1 MCGRPR
7 AGVSGLPRVRADL
20 KLTAAGWQAVESQ
33 WLAAQK
39 RHTGN
44 MFKKFFVALEEHLS
58 NIVYADIS
66 YVECG
71 GLGLP
76 IHFQMPAYCVMFLDA
91 HLAAAEATSP
101 LFCGEW
107 VSILRGAS
115 VTSNESLQSSSEAAS
130 AHAISAARFDEL
142 KARFADMQ
150 SQGNILALYHS
161 IVRGTPTAPETTPT
175 MTDSIPDVVRINAH
189 AGSSSQQLPFPYSGV
204 DGVLPKYGVSSSSGG
219 RPNVQKE
226 NLMPDPHLVLVKDG
240 LDLSLQH
247 LKDDASR
254 MRRSCTELGRQIE
267 EGAQPGAM
275 LSGDEMAQQRVI
287 REQQRQRAEIEINH
301 EVEFRSQIMLERQ
314 ARNNAYS
321 KLYQGIP
328 LDDGDIMR
336 LRDLRGSRL
345 DLALEGLGLGRR
357 NPEDDVGP
365 VETNDLPIMGVLSC
379 MVMSA
384 SGLPDNP
391 YWIGQLDPFFVL
403 QYVQQEDDPFDEVPN
418 ASNILEQRYTTIK
431 PGETDPVWREVF
443 HFDILRGQET
453 LWLVCIL
460 QDGNNTLSG
469 VQDIM
474 QCRVSLREFCDAEDK
489 TVELELSACEI
500 AQSNETIRTAH
511 SKVQLRF
518 HYEPKVLGNDL
529 LETEA
534 IGPHRVTT
542 LQREGVANTEY
553 EHLAPLSSIIPDPPT
568 SQRFLRNRYE
578 VVSAHASPELRAVP
592 ATVIEADAA
601 QANTELVREHGS
613 TTNHLEPQ
621 VQDLPNVSRTAD
633 DDGTPSQMSTIENRP
648 SKEDTAESV
657 HSVFENL
664 HFERSSGATKQTLEP
679 QVLTAPGADASSSK
693 PVSKWDGSTDR
704 KQKLF
709 ADKNTDADDFGE
721 PDFKRETRHSGL
733 NFYDEEDAKK
743 TRKRDALKNLVF
755 GKGPQGPFPPEY
767 VAKFDS
773 GACLYDM
780 ELTPPMQVKEQT
792 LDEVFNMAWE
802 ARRAGQLGD
811 PDLGQLAVDYAFAVA
826 MEPREDIKYV
836 SLLIDVMRRYPVS
849 GSIII
854 WGLDGIMA
862 TYRIADPKPQLA
874 HTFFNVATDMMH
886 LDDYNVQSRIL
897 VAFAVLSGQPTVIF
911 SFAHIDFALRVL
923 NDNREHMQ
931 PSHAEACLQM
941 FLAARI
947 GHRANEQ
954 INEVSLALDRFMFDN
969 KLSARGLVCLA
980 VLVDSLVVER
990 SETKRPRTFLQ
1001 WLKRRR
1007 DTETHNLKL
1016 LAGDLR
1022 EVFITVNVMN
1032 LYCDDRMVQA
1042 AGLQC
1047 LVMLAQLGNDYC
1059 AAIATHGIKIARHA
1073 QQNHI
1078 DFLTVQLQFCY
1089 LLKNVIPIGF
1099 RQDDDHASAGVD
1111 PAVVSNLFSVVR
1123 RYPEDPDVFG
1133 EALGCLV
1140 MCVSLFETQAGW
1152 ISNNDLEE
1160 IIRYGE
1166 SFDAD
1171 PIVASNTCALLLALA
1186 NKSRDMRKRL
1196 AKLGAVSVPVTIL
1209 HSCELSE
1216 EVQQG
1221 AMLALAALVYNN
1233 RRGITHVKRL
1243 AVLPRVM
1250 QSVQRFQISPGVVM
1264 AGMQFLANLLVTPE
1278 YAEMRNP
1285 FIKGALP
1292 EIITALKLTVAED
1305 PEVFAQA
1312 CRLLQM
1318 YVSSFTVLSSGM
1330 KGYPNVRAMLPKS
1343 WPTHLQDNQ
1352 LPTYPPYVPTLF
1364 ERMNSANLPV
1374 NAILE
1379 IMQLTAGKDDSA
1391 YRSLCD
1397 AVLRGHGASKQ
1408 WLGPLYSP
1416 EEGPLLRVT
1425 SEEDEKR
1432 AREFGAAAQS
1442 DSLWQEWLQL
1452 LPYPIPPDLGP
1463 EPPKPEKPK
1472 EPAAPNFNE
1481 DMDEDDIANVQA
1493 RYDKTYAE
1501 YEEMWKAYEDAKK
1514 GWQAELARREE
1525 IMNAWVEMCKHE
1537 RENAFPWLAPTA
1549 RKTWGVPAHM
1559 QHLQAAIVWQRRQP
1573 TYSGWL
1579 DKPPPGAL
1587 SASALAYA
1595 KSNNPNAM
1603 WHDVLTAGLDKGM
1616 ATQTGRDF
1624 MAQVH

>member
-1 MCGRPR
+1 
-7 AGVSGLPRVRADL
+7 
-20 KLTAAGWQAVESQ
+20 
-33 WLAAQK
+33 
-39 RHTGN
+39 

-58 NIVYADIS
+58 NIVYADVS

-91 HLAAAEATSP
+91 HLAASEATSP

-115 VTSNESLQSSSEAAS
+115 VTSSDSLHTNAKSSSAN
-130 AHAISAARFDEL
+130 AISVARFDEL
-142 KARFADMQ
+142 KARFVNMQ
-150 SQGNILALYHS
+150 SQGNVLALYHS
-161 IVRGTPTAPETTPT
+161 IVRGTPAAPETTPT

-189 AGSSSQQLPFPYSGV
+189 AGSSGRDLPFPYSGV
-204 DGVLPKYGVSSSSGG
+204 DGVLPKYGASTSSGG
-219 RPNVQKE
+219 DRHNVQQGSQ
-226 NLMPDPHLVLVKDG
+226 MPDPHLVLVKDG

-254 MRRSCTELGRQIE
+254 MRRSCVELGRQIE
-267 EGAQPGAM
+267 EGTDSGTM
-275 LSGDEMAQQRVI
+275 LSAEEVAQQRVI
-287 REQQRQRAEIEINH
+287 REQQRQRDEVQIRH
-301 EVEFRSQIMLERQ
+301 EVEFRNQTLLERQ
-314 ARNNAYS
+314 ARNKAYS
-321 KLYQGIP
+321 KLYRGIP

-357 NPEDDVGP
+357 DLEDDLGP
-365 VETNDLPIMGVLSC
+365 VDTNDFPIMGVLSC
-379 MVMSA
+379 MVVSA
-384 SGLPDNP
+384 SKLPDNP
-391 YWIGQLDPFFVL
+391 YWIGQLDPFFVV
-403 QYVQQEDDPFDEVPN
+403 QYVQQEEDPFDSVPG
-418 ASNILEQRYTTIK
+418 ASDILEQRYTTIK

-453 LWLVCIL
+453 LWLLCVL
-460 QDGNNTLSG
+460 QDGNNSFSG

-474 QCRVSLREFCDAEDK
+474 QCRVSLREFCDIEDK
-489 TVELELSACEI
+489 TVELELIACEI
-500 AQSNETIRTAH
+500 ASTNETIRTAN

-529 LETEA
+529 LESEL
-534 IGPHRVTT
+534 IGPHRVKT
-542 LQREGVANTEY
+542 LQREGVATEEY
-553 EHLAPLSSIIPDPPT
+553 EHLAPISSIVPDPPT

-578 VVSAHASPELRAVP
+578 VVSAHASPDLRAVP
-592 ATVIEADAA
+592 GSPGQTDVLPFD
-601 QANTELVREHGS
+601 TELVRERGGTNS
-613 TTNHLEPQ
+613 TLEPR
-621 VQDLPNVSRTAD
+621 VQDVPGVSAFVGDFPSSQILQCDREHTN
-633 DDGTPSQMSTIENRP
+633 DDGAR
-648 SKEDTAESV
+648 SV
-657 HSVFENL
+657 ISVFENL
-664 HFERSSGATKQTLEP
+664 HFERSSGGTKPMLEP
-679 QVLTAPGADASSSK
+679 QVQTAPGMGASASSNK
-693 PVSKWDGSTDR
+693 PVSKWANQTDR
-704 KQKLF
+704 KMKNF

-733 NFYDEEDAKK
+733 VMLQEEETK
-743 TRKRDALKNLVF
+743 TRKRDALKNMVF
-755 GKGPQGPFPPEY
+755 GKGPDGPFPPEY

-802 ARRAGQLGD
+802 ARRGGQLGD
-811 PDLGQLAVDYAFAVA
+811 PDLGQLAVDYVFAVA

-862 TYRIADPKPQLA
+862 TYRIANPKPQLA

-1007 DTETHNLKL
+1007 DSETHNLKL

-1022 EVFITVNVMN
+1022 EVFITINVMN

-1073 QQNHI
+1073 QENHI

-1099 RQDDDHASAGVD
+1099 RQDDDDASAGVD
-1111 PAVVSNLFSVVR
+1111 PAVVGNLFSVIR

-1152 ISNNDLEE
+1152 VSDDQLEE
-1160 IIRYGE
+1160 VIRFGE

-1171 PIVASNTCALLLALA
+1171 PIVASNSCALLLALA
-1186 NKSRDMRKRL
+1186 NKSRDMRRRL

-1233 RRGITHVKRL
+1233 RRGITHIKRL

-1264 AGMQFLANLLVTPE
+1264 AGMQFLANLLVAPE
-1278 YAEMRNP
+1278 YAEMRQP

-1312 CRLLQM
+1312 CRVLQI
-1318 YVSSFTVLSSGM
+1318 YVSSFTVISTGM
-1330 KGYPNVRAMLPKS
+1330 KGYPNVKAMLPKS
-1343 WPTHLQDNQ
+1343 WPQHLQDDQ
-1352 LPTYPPYVPTLF
+1352 LPTFPPYVPTLF
-1364 ERMNSANLPV
+1364 ERMNISNMPV
-1374 NAILE
+1374 NSILE
-1379 IMQLTAGKDDSA
+1379 IMQLTAGKEDSA

-1397 AVLRGHGASKQ
+1397 ALLRGHGASKQ

-1472 EPAAPNFNE
+1472 EPTAPNFNE
-1481 DMDEDDIANVQA
+1481 DMDDEDIANVQG
-1493 RYDKTYAE
+1493 RYDKL
-1501 YEEMWKAYEDAKK
+1501 YEEYGEIWKAYEEAKK
-1514 GWQAELARREE
+1514 RREAELQRREE
-1525 IMNAWVEMCKHE
+1525 IMAAWVSMCKNE

-1573 TYSGWL
+1573 AYSGWL
-1579 DKPPPGAL
+1579 DKAPTGAL

-1595 KSNNPNAM
+1595 KSTNPNAM
-1603 WHDVLTAGLDKGM
+1603 WHDILTGLDKGM
-1616 ATQTGRDF
+1616 TTQTGRDF
-1624 MAQVH
+1624 MAQVN